1 MKKLP
6 LILILTFL
14 LSACSTNNS
23 TPQTVEPVSCSSIA
37 KQPASSVPVLNIEL
51 PCADGKSSVFL
62 NEIKGP
68 AVINAWA
75 SWCDPCREEIP
86 IFKEFAQL
94 SSGTI
99 QIVGIDVEERN
110 LEDGINFASEMGM
123 SWPQLFDR
131 DGRTKAAFG
140 MGIPVTWLINDQGQI
155 VYEKVGPI
163 RTIDQMKD
171 LVQHFLQVQ
180 L

>member
-1 MKKLP
+1 MKKFS

-14 LSACSTNNS
+14 LSACSSNNS
-23 TPQTVEPVSCSSIA
+23 TPQSVDPVSCSSIA
-37 KQPASSVPVLNIEL
+37 KQPASSVPVLKIKL
-51 PCADGKSSVFL
+51 PCTDGKSSVFL

-99 QIVGIDVEERN
+99 QIVGIE
-110 LEDGINFASEMGM
+110 I
-123 SWPQLFDR
+123 
-131 DGRTKAAFG
+131 GRAH
-140 MGIPVTWLINDQGQI
+140 V
-155 VYEKVGPI
+155 
-163 RTIDQMKD
+163 
-171 LVQHFLQVQ
+171 
-180 L
+180 